1 MQIMGNVVVSCT
13 TMRVVRV
20 VFWLCLLLAG
30 PLCVAAAVAS
40 EHTLGSVDL
49 GFVAAGF
56 ITAVLLMLFAVLAVA
71 RCPNCRC
78 KLPIG
83 NAFWPRRCQKCA
95 CRC

>member
-1 MQIMGNVVVSCT
+1 MQITNVVVSCAA
-13 TMRVVRV
+13 MRVIRV
-20 VFWLCLLLAG
+20 VFWICLLLAG
-30 PLCVAAAVAS
+30 PLSVAVAVVS

-56 ITAVLLMLFAVLAVA
+56 ITAVLLMLFGVLATA
-71 RCPNCRC
+71 RCPNCRY

-83 NAFWPRRCQKCA
+83 NAFWPRQCQKCA